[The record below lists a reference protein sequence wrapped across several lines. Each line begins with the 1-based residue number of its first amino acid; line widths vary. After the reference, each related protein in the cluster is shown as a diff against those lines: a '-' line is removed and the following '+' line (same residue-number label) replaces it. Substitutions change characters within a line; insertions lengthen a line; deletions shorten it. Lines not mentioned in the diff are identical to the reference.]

1 MKLKILSMGLRSGES
16 LFGGVLACVIPEK
29 LPATIRQRQD
39 GSTEHRTTK
48 LCGQSW
54 RWCKNGQGGG
64 RVWTSCILVGSSSR
78 LFLVYCWL
86 FDLTLCKTSNH
97 GKDLTPVFPW
107 CCLIFALFFYQ
118 WLMGWTLS
126 CWRVNSQ
133 TTIGIR
139 ACSSQANIL
148 PLQESPNARICAGR
162 WQIHSG
168 NLT

>member
-107 CCLIFALFFYQ
+107 CCLIFALFFISGLWVGHSHVGVLTVKQQLASGLVHHRPTY
-118 WLMGWTLS
+118 
-126 CWRVNSQ
+126 
-133 TTIGIR
+133 
-139 ACSSQANIL
+139 
-148 PLQESPNARICAGR
+148 SPYRNPQMPGFVQVGDRYTPVI
-162 WQIHSG
+162 
-168 NLT
+168 